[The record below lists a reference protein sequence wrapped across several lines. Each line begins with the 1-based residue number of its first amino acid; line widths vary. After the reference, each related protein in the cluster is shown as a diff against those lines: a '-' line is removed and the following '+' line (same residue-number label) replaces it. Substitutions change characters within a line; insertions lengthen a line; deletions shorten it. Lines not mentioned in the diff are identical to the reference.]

1 MDTEALGT
9 HSNQTKTPG
18 NLTPLQKLVSKRR
31 RSDLYKCYFLNE
43 VKGSFRGIYSPVPG
57 QRTRTLHF

>member
-31 RSDLYKCYFLNE
+31 MSDLYKCYFLNE
-43 VKGSFRGIYSPVPG
+43 VKVIWRSRFV
-57 QRTRTLHF
+57 